1 MINYNE
7 ESQTKDNGFVED
19 IVKMFGA
26 DLVNIIDE

>member
-7 ESQTKDNGFVED
+7 EVKTKQDEFIDEIIDLYGP
-19 IVKMFGA
+19 